1 MKCTNCEMVDQLP
14 GTNCSHC
21 GRPIPEAEPVFA
33 ESVDESEEG
42 AETPATE
49 AEKTEDSGGPAAETP
64 AAETEA
70 NPAEAGDTPA
80 EEAPVEDLAEVELEK
95 GHVDNVGDEAETPVP

>member
-1 MKCTNCEMVDQLP
+1 MKCTNCEMVNQTP

-21 GRPIPEAEPVFA
+21 GRPIPAAAPIFSEA
-33 ESVDESEEG
+33 VDELEDG

-49 AEKTEDSGGPAAETP
+49 EEKTEDSGGPQTEEAP
-64 AAETEA
+64 AAEE
-70 NPAEAGDTPA
+70 
-80 EEAPVEDLAEVELEK
+80 EVELEK